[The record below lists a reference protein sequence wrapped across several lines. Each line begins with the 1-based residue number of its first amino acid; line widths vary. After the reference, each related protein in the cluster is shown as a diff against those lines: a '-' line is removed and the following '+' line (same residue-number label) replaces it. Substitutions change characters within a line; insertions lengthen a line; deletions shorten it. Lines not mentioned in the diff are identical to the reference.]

1 MSVQVSYVHLSVSD
15 FDMSPHNLER
25 LSQHSLLGYTPRVPI
40 REIWGEAWEFAFLT
54 SRQLMLL
61 LLVQGPHFA
70 NHFGQHRERPQK
82 ISVLIT
88 AFSALSFF
96 LGGGGVLNTEK

>member
-40 REIWGEAWEFAFLT
+40 REIWGKAWEFAFLT

-61 LLVQGPHFA
+61 LLIGFYALRTSDFTETLTSP
-70 NHFGQHRERPQK
+70 
-82 ISVLIT
+82 
-88 AFSALSFF
+88 AFDLSC
-96 LGGGGVLNTEK
+96 